1 MLNMVQRWWRT
12 RGTDIYTDVQVPLEF
27 HGSAYGG
34 WSIVA
39 DSLSADSVVL
49 SFGIGED
56 ITFDEAIIAKY
67 SCTVHAFDP
76 TPKALAYVEPFA
88 SDRLR
93 VYPSG
98 LGAKDETRTFYL
110 PRNPRY
116 VSGST
121 SRSSHLRDE
130 PVEVSLWSLHTSM
143 RETGVTRFDMLK
155 MDIEGSEYEV
165 LRDDKTMQ
173 ILEEQQPQLLVEF
186 HHRFASYSK
195 ADTQD
200 IVARLRRAG
209 FRIAWVSRR
218 GEEVL
223 FLPAARFELTSNADR
238 GAR

>member
-1 MLNMVQRWWRT
+1 VLNALQRWWRT
-12 RGTDIYTDVQVPLEF
+12 RGTDIHTEVRVPVEF
-27 HGSAYGG
+27 HGSDYGG
-34 WSIVA
+34 WAIA
-39 DSLSADSVVL
+39 ANTLSSESVVL

-76 TPKALAYVEPFA
+76 TPKALAYVKPFA
-88 SDRLR
+88 SDKLR
-93 VYPSG
+93 VHPWG
-98 LGAKDETRTFYL
+98 LGARDEIRAFYL

-116 VSGST
+116 VSGSISS
-121 SRSSHLRDE
+121 SRHLEDE
-130 PVEVSLWSLHTSM
+130 AVEVSLRSLASIM
-143 RETGVTRFDMLK
+143 RETGVSRFDLLK

-165 LRDDKTMQ
+165 LRDGETMQ
-173 ILEEQQPQLLVEF
+173 ILEQQRPQLLVEF

-209 FRIAWVSRR
+209 FAVAWVSRR

-223 FLPAARFELTSNADR
+223 FVPRPHR
-238 GAR
+238 G

>member
-1 MLNMVQRWWRT
+1 MLNTVQRWWRT
-12 RGTDIYTDVQVPLEF
+12 RGTDIYTDVRVPLEF
-27 HGSAYGG
+27 HGSDYGG
-34 WSIVA
+34 WSIAA

-56 ITFDEAIIAKY
+56 ITFDEAIIGKY

-88 SDRLR
+88 SDKLR

-98 LGAKDETRTFYL
+98 LGATDESRTFYL

-121 SRSSHLRDE
+121 SRSRHLKDE
-130 PVEVSLWSLHTSM
+130 AVEVSLWSLDRAM
-143 RETGVTRFDMLK
+143 RETGISRFDMLK

-165 LRDDKTMQ
+165 LRDDKTMR
-173 ILEEQQPQLLVEF
+173 ILEQQRPQLLVEF

-209 FRIAWVSRR
+209 FRVAWVSRR

-223 FLPAARFELTSNADR
+223 FLPAARFKLTS
-238 GAR
+238 

>member
-1 MLNMVQRWWRT
+1 MLNTVQRWWRT

-27 HGSAYGG
+27 HGSDYGG
-34 WSIVA
+34 WSIAA

-56 ITFDEAIIAKY
+56 ITFDEAIIGNY

-76 TPKALAYVEPFA
+76 TPKALAYVKPFA
-88 SDRLR
+88 SEKLR
-93 VYPSG
+93 VYPWG
-98 LGAKDETRTFYL
+98 LGARDESRTFYL

-116 VSGST
+116 VSGSI
-121 SRSSHLRDE
+121 SHSKHLKDE
-130 PVEVSLWSLHTSM
+130 AVEVSLRSLDSTM
-143 RETGVTRFDMLK
+143 RETGVSRFDILK

-165 LRDDKTMQ
+165 LRDDRTMQ
-173 ILEEQQPQLLVEF
+173 ILEQQRPQLLVEF

-209 FRIAWVSRR
+209 FRVAWVSRR

-223 FLPAARFELTSNADR
+223 FLPDARSKFES
-238 GAR
+238 